1 MMGHMADQTMQTVL
15 SIGVPSLSVLVGI
28 LINNS
33 RLSDLRTDL
42 RGAIT
47 VLRITVDKR
56 FDDSIRL
63 QDANLRL
70 QDANLRR
77 VEEVLDARLRH
88 IEEKLKIA

>member
-1 MMGHMADQTMQTVL
+1 MWDMTDQTMQTVL

-28 LINNS
+28 VINNS

-47 VLRITVDKR
+47 DLRTTVDKR

-63 QDANLRL
+63 QEANLRL